1 MAGLECLAM
10 LFKLYSVD
18 LGGKSVFFEVLKP
31 YALLLGECM
40 FGLLSHDVVKGL
52 YIEIRELIDL
62 NFCYNYFYFIFLG
75 YQ

>member
-1 MAGLECLAM
+1 M
-10 LFKLYSVD
+10 LFELYSVD
-18 LGGKSVFFEVLKP
+18 LEGKPVFFEVHKP
-31 YALLLGECM
+31 YALLLDECM

-62 NFCYNYFYFIFLG
+62 NFCYSYFYFVFLA

>member
-1 MAGLECLAM
+1 MLEYLAM
-10 LFKLYSVD
+10 LFELHSVD
-18 LGGKSVFFEVLKP
+18 LGGKSVFFEVHKP

-40 FGLLSHDVVKGL
+40 FGLLSHDVIKGL

-62 NFCYNYFYFIFLG
+62 NVCYSYFYFIFLG

>member
-1 MAGLECLAM
+1 MLEYLAM
-10 LFKLYSVD
+10 LFELHSVD

-31 YALLLGECM
+31 YALLLRECM
-40 FGLLSHDVVKGL
+40 FDLLSHDVMKGL

-62 NFCYNYFYFIFLG
+62 NVCYSYFYFIFLG